1 MKKITYTI
9 GQMTEEQKKAFV
21 NKCED
26 EFEIQL
32 ESAANAIIEEG
43 CRIVTLSGPTCS
55 GKTTTSSRF
64 ISQLE
69 KAGIRTAVIS
79 IDDFFKSRE
88 ELVEHSKING
98 LDKVD
103 YDSAFAIDLDCF
115 KLCINDIINKK
126 LTKLPKYGFV
136 EGYRTGYYEFDA
148 SLFDCIIFEGIQAV
162 YPEITDLLPKGF
174 KSVQISVATDVSVN
188 GVEFSSR
195 QIRFLRRII
204 RDAKFRG
211 SAPSFTLQ
219 VWKSVSENED
229 KHIIPFGHLCD
240 IQIDSYMEYEP
251 FMIKHTLMELLK
263 DITPDDDFYHKAVEI
278 KEKFSSFFEISQEYL
293 PERSVYHEFLG

>member
-1 MKKITYTI
+1 MKKLIYNL
-9 GQMTEEQKKAFV
+9 GQMTENEKKEFV
-21 NKCED
+21 AKCEN

-32 ESAANAIIEEG
+32 ENAANSIIDEK

-64 ISQLE
+64 ISLLE
-69 KAGIRTAVIS
+69 AAGIRTAVIS

-88 ELVEHSKING
+88 ELVEYSKKNG

-103 YDSAFAIDLDCF
+103 YDSAFALDLDCF
-115 KLCINDIINKK
+115 KLCINDIKNEKM
-126 LTKLPKYGFV
+126 TKIPRYGFV
-136 EGYRTGYYEFDA
+136 EGYRTGYYDFDA
-148 SLFDCIIFEGIQAV
+148 SLYDCIILEGIQAV
-162 YPEITDLLPKGF
+162 YPEITELLPRGF
-174 KSVQISVATDVSVN
+174 KSVQISVATDVTVN

-211 SAPSFTLQ
+211 STPSFTLQ

-251 FMIKHTLMELLK
+251 FMIKSTLMELLK

-278 KEKFSSFFEISQEYL
+278 KDKFSSFFEISDEYL
-293 PERSVYHEFLG
+293 PDRSVFHEFLG